1 MVQMWNLGQAGAPIL
16 FTNICSIL
24 SSQSSSFLTQKEN
37 KGCKV
42 GVEKFFSSLLLYAN
56 LASLFSSWGFSLP
69 RTPLAL
75 NFKFSS
81 AFSLPWRLELL
92 QDLGYVSSCSLF
104 THVHQK
110 TWYPTKSL
118 LPRWIPPAFL
128 PHWNDCNGQNQNVHL
143 LIFTFAFLLIESLSC
158 HQLTGLSIGPIRT
171 VHIRE
176 SHACNAQPAH
186 AMTAS
191 GSNTLLG
198 VVCDTHIS
206 SRKLSL
212 HSQEFAGVA
221 YSEHQEKKTNL
232 TWLCHIENF
241 PSDSQGSSDVE
252 KGLGVSLPYATVG
265 MLPFLQFYF
274 PQLKVGRASMG

>member
-1 MVQMWNLGQAGAPIL
+1 MVQMWNLGQAGAAIL
-16 FTNICSIL
+16 FPNICSIL
-24 SSQSSSFLTQKEN
+24 SSQSSSFLTQKKN
-37 KGCKV
+37 KGSKV
-42 GVEKFFSSLLLYAN
+42 GVEKFFSPLRLYAN
-56 LASLFSSWGFSLP
+56 LASLFSSQGFSRT

-75 NFKFSS
+75 DFKFSL

-128 PHWNDCNGQNQNVHL
+128 PRWNDCNGQNQNVHL

-171 VHIRE
+171 VHIE
-176 SHACNAQPAH
+176 KGTLATHNLPMLWLHLAVTLCCVLYVIHTFPLANSPHILKN
-186 AMTAS
+186 
-191 GSNTLLG
+191 LLG
-198 VVCDTHIS
+198 WHTLNI
-206 SRKLSL
+206 K
-212 HSQEFAGVA
+212 
-221 YSEHQEKKTNL
+221 KKTNL
-232 TWLCHIENF
+232 TWLCRIENF

-252 KGLGVSLPYATVG
+252 KGLGVSLPCTTVG
-265 MLPFLQFYF
+265 VLPFLQLYL
-274 PQLKVGRASMG
+274 PQLKVGRVSVG